1 MTREPRAPETA
12 PLPLSLLFIRHAD
25 AGDSATWEGD
35 DALRPLSRKGRRQSK
50 RLGALLDDLGV
61 RPAVL
66 LTSPRVRAAD
76 TAKLVGRAVGVK
88 AAVDARLD
96 AGFGRESLS
105 AIVADVPA
113 TAEIVAIVGHDPD
126 FSTLASW
133 LADAPISMAKGALV
147 RLELP
152 DRTVGAGS
160 GALRWLLPPDAV
172 AR

>member
-1 MTREPRAPETA
+1 MMPGPEAPQAT
-12 PLPLSLLFIRHAD
+12 PQPLSLLLIRHAD

-35 DALRPLSRKGRRQSK
+35 DAVRPLSKKGRRQSK
-50 RLGALLDDLGV
+50 RLGALLDDLDI
-61 RPAVL
+61 RPDVL

-88 AAVDARLD
+88 AGVDARLD
-96 AGFGRESLS
+96 AGFGRDSLA

-113 TAEIVAIVGHDPD
+113 TASILAIVGHDPD

-133 LADAPISMAKGALV
+133 LSDAPISMAKGALV

-152 DRTVGAGS
+152 DRTVAAGS
-160 GALRWLLPPDAV
+160 AALRWLLPPDAV